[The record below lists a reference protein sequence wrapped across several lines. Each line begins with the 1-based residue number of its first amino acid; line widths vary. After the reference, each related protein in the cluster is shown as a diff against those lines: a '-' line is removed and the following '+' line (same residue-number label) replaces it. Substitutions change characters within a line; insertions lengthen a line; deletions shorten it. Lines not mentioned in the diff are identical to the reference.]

1 MKKIK
6 KLIEAFCDSPYI
18 MQSNYEETLEELQD
32 IFYFFKE
39 EAMEQISDDELIE
52 FMKRDFDGK
61 CQGSIVVLLEN
72 GDLEKILKFAWV
84 NIEKD
89 IAKGKKLLEAVIDRS
104 IGVDNISYIDTIAEI
119 GKGLKYY
126 NYRFFAHQVNCSID
140 YQLSN
145 ALPENLQGIEYINEY
160 LKRLLFENKFCSNFK
175 KEDIIEVLKSYCS
188 NYEELLI
195 NIFEPV
201 LTNAIGLTLLN
212 KDIYDLEISNIQ
224 AKVLLENFRGNNS
237 DDLKAKIEKAV
248 DHICLKL
255 SIKDDFEIKY
265 VKNTALNLVPRIE
278 AAVSNNDL
286 QNIFLSFRSQEEEI
300 MLLKYYLDNKGN
312 DNPSNTGWEN
322 KLKELLDK

>member
-1 MKKIK
+1 
-6 KLIEAFCDSPYI
+6 

-32 IFYFFKE
+32 IFYFFKG

-52 FMKRDFDGK
+52 FMKRDFD
-61 CQGSIVVLLEN
+61 
-72 GDLEKILKFAWV
+72 
-84 NIEKD
+84 
-89 IAKGKKLLEAVIDRS
+89 
-104 IGVDNISYIDTIAEI
+104 
-119 GKGLKYY
+119 
-126 NYRFFAHQVNCSID
+126 
-140 YQLSN
+140 
-145 ALPENLQGIEYINEY
+145 
-160 LKRLLFENKFCSNFK
+160 FENKFCSNFR

-201 LTNAIGLTLLN
+201 LTNVIGLTLLN

-278 AAVSNNDL
+278 AAVNNNDL

-322 KLKELLDK
+322 KFKELLDKW